1 MRIYHGG
8 PSPAAL
14 RKCRESAPSHV
25 HGACWTPSKMT
36 PHDWPYFV
44 DNGAYTSSFD
54 PDEWLA
60 LLDEIDKMPH
70 PPDFVVLPDVYNDAE
85 GTVQRHREWVSEV
98 FVRNLRPAYV
108 FQPGMTVHQQTALA
122 DALGADTIFLGGEM
136 TWKRSFGPDIVREAH
151 SRDLRVHIG
160 NPGGGDGLVWAARM
174 GFDSADTSS
183 IVQNQNWHWLE
194 RLEGLKEGSLKK
206 DGRQSQLTEVAR
218 GV

>member
-1 MRIYHGG
+1 
-8 PSPAAL
+8 
-14 RKCRESAPSHV
+14 
-25 HGACWTPSKMT
+25 MT

-44 DNGAYTSSFD
+44 DNGAYTGDFD
-54 PDEWLA
+54 PEEWVA
-60 LLDEIDKMPH
+60 LLDELEDMPH

-85 GTVQRHREWVSEV
+85 GTVERHREWVSEV
-98 FVRNLRPAYV
+98 FDRNLRPAYV

-122 DALGADTIFLGGEM
+122 DALGADMIFLGGEM

-160 NPGGGDGLVWAARM
+160 NPGGEDGLVWAARM

-194 RLEGLKEGSLKK
+194 RLEGLKESGLKK